1 MGNAIKIHGACLEA
15 ALAVMAP
22 AFVFLISCGAAKPV
36 ANVPKGVLSS
46 QLNLGKSG
54 NFSEQI
60 ATDDGDSVVTLG
72 RNGLNNVVA
81 STKKGRA
88 YVVDIEKATVTKI
101 NPLYPSRDEGVFS
114 LTTSSKYVWEFS
126 PQAGTV
132 GRNKTAAGSGQVNL
146 SKVSISDLVSD
157 TAELVPAAATDAQL
171 YLLAK
176 DSLLVFT
183 WADSSVGRKKI
194 KLSRPLDSDETIL
207 GAGTMNE
214 SAPDASFWLATSKR
228 LLTFRVSAWS
238 ERSFTTNSDDSQVK
252 LISLYYES
260 AQAKAPSDPLIGLLD
275 SGSIAA
281 LVLGAKDSKLGTE
294 ATSSGSGA

>member
-1 MGNAIKIHGACLEA
+1 M
-15 ALAVMAP
+15 V
-22 AFVFLISCGAAKPV
+22 SCNAAKPI
-36 ANVPKGVLSS
+36 ATVPKGALSS

-72 RNGLNNVVA
+72 RNGQNNIVA

-88 YVVDIEKATVTKI
+88 YVVDTEMSTVTKI
-101 NPLYPSRDEGVFS
+101 SPLYPSRDESVFS

-126 PQAGTV
+126 PTAGTV
-132 GRNKTAAGSGQVNL
+132 GRNKTAAGGGQVNL

-157 TAELVPAAATDAQL
+157 TSELMPAAATDTQL

-194 KLSRPLDSDETIL
+194 KLSRPFDGDETIL
-207 GAGTMNE
+207 GAGSMNE

-228 LLTFRVSAWS
+228 LLTFRVSSWG
-238 ERSFTTNSDDSQVK
+238 ERSFTTNADDSQVK
-252 LISLYYES
+252 LISLHYES
-260 AQAKAPSDPLIGLLD
+260 AQAKSPSDPIIGLLD
-275 SGSIAA
+275 SGSISA
-281 LVLGAKDSKLGTE
+281 LVLGQKDAKSTTE
-294 ATSSGSGA
+294 SASNEAEE